1 MNRLAP
7 TDRSLPF
14 ALLRARERVMGPIRA
29 MLGNSGVTEQQWRI
43 LRVLD
48 DAGPLSAAEVA
59 DRASLS
65 APSLSRIAHGMET
78 RGLITRTEVAGD
90 RRRQNMILTD
100 AGRAVIARHMDEALR
115 IAEEY
120 RRDLGDDYEE
130 LLRIL
135 SRLG

>member
-1 MNRLAP
+1 
-7 TDRSLPF
+7 
-14 ALLRARERVMGPIRA
+14 MGPIRA

-115 IAEEY
+115 ITEEY